1 MTLIEGFNWFACW
14 ISLGI
19 GVCIGM
25 VITAL
30 FGGPR

>member
-1 MTLIEGFNWFACW
+1 MTLIEGFNWFSCW

-19 GVCIGM
+19 GVIIGM
-25 VITAL
+25 AITSL